1 MREGEKKWSLLII
14 KTLISSWESQ
24 FHDLINPN
32 QLPEDAPLNTIT
44 LVGSVLMS
52 EFWEGYETFSPQQ
65 LLNVSSV
72 LGALGEVLDIQ
83 IY

>member
-1 MREGEKKWSLLII
+1 
-14 KTLISSWESQ
+14 
-24 FHDLINPN
+24 
-32 QLPEDAPLNTIT
+32 
-44 LVGSVLMS
+44 MS

>member
-1 MREGEKKWSLLII
+1 MREGEKKLSLLII

-32 QLPEDAPLNTIT
+32 QPPEGSPLNTIT
-44 LVGSVLMS
+44 LVGGVLMS
-52 EFWEGYETFSPQQ
+52 ESGEGYETLSPKQ

-72 LGALGEVLDIQ
+72 LGTLGEVLDIQ
-83 IY
+83 IN